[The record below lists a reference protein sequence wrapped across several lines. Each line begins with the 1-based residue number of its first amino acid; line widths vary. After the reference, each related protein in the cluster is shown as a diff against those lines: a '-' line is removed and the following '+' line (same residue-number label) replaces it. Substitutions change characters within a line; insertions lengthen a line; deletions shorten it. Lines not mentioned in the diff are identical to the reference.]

1 MLLKK
6 PITIKSLEIPN
17 RLVLPPMHTGKC
29 PDGKV
34 TPELCDYYV
43 QRAAGGAIGLVIT
56 EFSYVSQQGRATPVQ
71 LSLADD
77 SDIEGHK
84 MLVDAIHAAGS
95 KVFSQINHA
104 GAAAQREVTGCEVV
118 APSAALSPRA
128 KEGTPLP
135 RELTVEEIHQI
146 EDDYVAAAVRSKAA
160 GYDGVEIHGAHGY
173 LYCQFFSPLMN
184 RRHDEYGCDSIE
196 NRSRIFVETIQKIRA
211 AVGEDYPIAVRLG
224 GCDYMDGG
232 STIADCAEGAR
243 LMVEAG
249 CDYMDISGGICG
261 TMNPYD
267 KNPGYFWESSRAV
280 KEAVDVPVLLTGG
293 VTAVE
298 QAEELLAAGKADM
311 IGVGRALFKD
321 ADWAKNAMK
330 DN

>member
-1 MLLKK
+1 MLLKE
-6 PITIKSLEIPN
+6 PITIKNLEIPN

-34 TPELCDYYV
+34 TPEWCDYYV
-43 QRAAGGAIGLVIT
+43 RRAANGAVGLIIT
-56 EFSYVSQQGRATPVQ
+56 EFSYVSQQGRATPTQV
-71 LSLADD
+71 SLADD

-84 MLVDAIHAAGS
+84 TLVDAIHAAGS

-104 GAAAQREVTGCEVV
+104 GAAAKQEITGCEVV
-118 APSAALSPRA
+118 APSAVLSPRS

-135 RELTVEEIHQI
+135 RELTVEEIQQI

-184 RRHDEYGCDSIE
+184 HRHDEYGCDSVE
-196 NRSRIFVETIQKIRA
+196 NRSRIFVETIRKIRA

-261 TMNPYD
+261 TMNPHD
-267 KNPGYFWESSRAV
+267 KKPGYFWESSQAV
-280 KEAVDVPVLLTGG
+280 KEVVDVPVLLTGG
-293 VTAVE
+293 VIAAE

-311 IGVGRALFKD
+311 IGVGRALLKD
-321 ADWAKNAMK
+321 ADWAKNAMQE
-330 DN
+330 N

>member
-1 MLLKK
+1 MLLKE
-6 PITIKSLEIPN
+6 PIAIKNLEIPN

-34 TPELCDYYV
+34 SPELCDYYV
-43 QRAAGGAIGLVIT
+43 RRAAHGAIGLIIT
-56 EFSYVSQQGRATPVQ
+56 EFSYVSQQGRATPTQ

-84 MLVDAIHAAGS
+84 TLVDAIHAAGS

-104 GAAAQREVTGCEVV
+104 GAAAQKQVTGCDAV
-118 APSAALSPRA
+118 APSAVLSPRS

-135 RELTVEEIHQI
+135 RELTVEEIHRI
-146 EDDYVAAAVRSKAA
+146 EEDYVAAAVRSKAA

-184 RRHDEYGCDSIE
+184 HRQDEYGCGSVE
-196 NRSRIFVETIQKIRA
+196 NRSRIFVETIRKIRA

-249 CDYMDISGGICG
+249 CDFMDISGGMCG
-261 TMNPYD
+261 TVNPYT

-280 KEAVDVPVLLTGG
+280 KEVVDVPVLLTGG

-298 QAEELLAAGKADM
+298 QAEELLATGKADM

-330 DN
+330 EH

>member
-1 MLLKK
+1 MLLKE
-6 PITIKSLEIPN
+6 PIKIKNLEIAN

-29 PDGKV
+29 PNGKV
-34 TPELCDYYV
+34 NPELCDYYV
-43 QRAAGGAIGLVIT
+43 RRAANGAIGLIIT

-104 GAAAQREVTGCEVV
+104 GAAAQAEVTGCEAV
-118 APSAALSPRA
+118 APSAAPLPRA
-128 KEGTPLP
+128 KKEAPLP
-135 RELTVEEIHQI
+135 RPLTVEEIAQI

-173 LYCQFFSPLMN
+173 LYNQFFSPLTN
-184 RRHDEYGCDSIE
+184 RRHDEYGCDTVE
-196 NRSRIFVETIQKIRA
+196 NRARIFVETIGKIRA
-211 AVGEDYPIAVRLG
+211 AIGEGYPIAVRLG

-232 STIADCAEGAR
+232 SSITDCAAAAR

-249 CDYMDISGGICG
+249 CDFMDISGGMCG
-261 TMNPYD
+261 TMNPHD
-267 KNPGYFWESSRAV
+267 KAPGYFWESSKAV
-280 KEAVDVPVLLTGG
+280 KEIVDIPVLLTGG
-293 VTAVE
+293 VTEAE

-321 ADWAKNAMK
+321 ADWAKRAME
-330 DN
+330 

>member
-1 MLLKK
+1 MLLKES
-6 PITIKSLEIPN
+6 IKIKTLEISN

-34 TPELCDYYV
+34 SPDLCDYYV
-43 QRAAGGAIGLVIT
+43 RRAANGAIGLIIT

-104 GAAAQREVTGCEVV
+104 GAAAQRETTGCEVV
-118 APSAALSPRA
+118 APSAVLSPRA
-128 KEGTPLP
+128 KDGTPLP
-135 RELTVEEIHQI
+135 RALTVEEIHQI
-146 EDDYVAAAVRSKAA
+146 EDDYVSAAIRSKAA

-184 RRHDEYGCDSIE
+184 RRHDEYGCDSVA
-196 NRSRIFVETIQKIRA
+196 NRARIFIETIQKIRTV
-211 AVGEDYPIAVRLG
+211 VGEDYPIAVRLG

-232 STIADCAEGAR
+232 STIADCAEGAC
-243 LMVEAG
+243 LMVAAG
-249 CDYMDISGGICG
+249 CDFMDISGGMCG
-261 TMNPYD
+261 TMNPHD
-267 KNPGYFWESSRAV
+267 KAPGYFWECSKNV
-280 KEAVDVPVLLTGG
+280 MEKVDVPVLLTGG
-293 VTAVE
+293 VTTPE

-311 IGVGRALFKD
+311 IGVGRALFRD
-321 ADWAKNAMK
+321 ADWAKRAMAK
-330 DN
+330 